1 MQMLGHGN
9 RAEMQ
14 KLEAVKPISQHTKL
28 PKPTVMRPCQ
38 INLSMMTFHFDDV
51 FTLMYLL

>member
-1 MQMLGHGN
+1 MLGHGN

-14 KLEAVKPISQHTKL
+14 KPEAVKPISQHTKL